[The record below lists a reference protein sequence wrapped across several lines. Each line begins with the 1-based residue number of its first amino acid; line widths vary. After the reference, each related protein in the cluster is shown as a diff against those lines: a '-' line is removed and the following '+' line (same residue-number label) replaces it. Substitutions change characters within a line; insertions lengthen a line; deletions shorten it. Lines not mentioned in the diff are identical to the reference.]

1 MTLEVVLGSIRS
13 DAPSRISAPIS
24 KELAARERA
33 VRILVVDDEP
43 SICKALSAALT
54 RAGYDVATAQS
65 GEAAL
70 ATVRAEHI
78 DVLLLDL
85 RIPDMRGDII
95 FEVAAAT
102 QPQLAYQTVFMTGD
116 ITEKAASLIAACR
129 CVMLRKPFDL
139 TELFDA
145 IAAIA
150 PNLDRDKDQ
159 TA

>member
-13 DAPSRISAPIS
+13 DAPSRIAGPLN
-24 KELAARERA
+24 KELAARERT

-54 RAGYDVATAQS
+54 RAGYDVTTAQS

-116 ITEKAASLIAACR
+116 ITEKAASLILACR

-150 PNLDRDKDQ
+150 PNLDREKDQ

>member
-13 DAPSRISAPIS
+13 DAPSRVPAPLN
-24 KELAARERA
+24 KELAGRERA

-43 SICKALSAALT
+43 AICKALSAALT
-54 RAGYDVATAQS
+54 RAGYEVATAQS

-70 ATVRAEHI
+70 ATVRAEHV

-102 QPQLAYQTVFMTGD
+102 QPQLAYQTLFMTGD
-116 ITEKAASLIAACR
+116 ITEKAASLISACR

-150 PNLDRDKDQ
+150 PNLDREKDQ

>member
-1 MTLEVVLGSIRS
+1 MTLEVVLGSTRS
-13 DAPSRISAPIS
+13 DAPSRISGPLG
-24 KELAARERA
+24 KELAPRERA

-54 RAGYDVATAQS
+54 RAGYEVTTAQS

-116 ITEKAASLIAACR
+116 ITEKAASLISACR

>member
-1 MTLEVVLGSIRS
+1 MSLEVVLGSIRS
-13 DAPSRISAPIS
+13 DAPPRFRRRSAR
-24 KELAARERA
+24 AGGAERA
-33 VRILVVDDEP
+33 VRILVDDEP
-43 SICKALSAALT
+43 SICKALSAALA

-116 ITEKAASLIAACR
+116 ITEKAASLVAACR

-150 PNLDRDKDQ
+150 PNLGRDKDQ
-159 TA
+159 TE

>member
-1 MTLEVVLGSIRS
+1 MTLEVVLGSVRS
-13 DAPSRISAPIS
+13 DAPSRVPAPLG
-24 KELAARERA
+24 KELAGRERA

-116 ITEKAASLIAACR
+116 ITEKAASLVAACK
-129 CVMLRKPFDL
+129 CLLLRKPFDL
-139 TELFDA
+139 ADLFDA

-150 PNLDRDKDQ
+150 PNLDREKDQ

>member
-1 MTLEVVLGSIRS
+1 MPLEVVLGSIRS
-13 DAPSRISAPIS
+13 DAPSRVPAPLN

-116 ITEKAASLIAACR
+116 ITEKAASLIAACK

>member
-13 DAPSRISAPIS
+13 DAPSRISGPLG
-24 KELAARERA
+24 KELAPRERA

-54 RAGYDVATAQS
+54 RAGYEVATAQS

-116 ITEKAASLIAACR
+116 ITEKAASLISACR

>member
-13 DAPSRISAPIS
+13 DAPSRISGPLG
-24 KELAARERA
+24 KELAPRERA

-116 ITEKAASLIAACR
+116 ITEKAASLISACR